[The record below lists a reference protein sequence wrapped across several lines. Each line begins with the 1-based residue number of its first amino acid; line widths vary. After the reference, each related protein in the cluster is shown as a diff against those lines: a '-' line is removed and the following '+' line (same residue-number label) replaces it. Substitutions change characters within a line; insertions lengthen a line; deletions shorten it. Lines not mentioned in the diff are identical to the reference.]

1 MSLGAFHRDAP
12 IYRQLAEQ
20 LSAEIREGYKPGD
33 LLPSEGSLT
42 ARFGVNRLTLRRAM
56 EELVSNGLIVRR
68 RGVGAYVLDAAIDYP
83 LQNRT
88 RFTATLAE
96 LGHSTDT
103 RILGR
108 QTLRASGGVAR
119 ALRLPAGED
128 VLWVETLRSVDDR
141 PFCLISH
148 FLPLSRLRGI
158 EQGYAGGSL
167 HAFLEA
173 AYALQLRRE
182 SSVISAIQPRGDD
195 ARLLQVSRLQPVL
208 RAKTVN
214 VDARSGNPVEYGLT
228 RFRGDRV
235 QLKVEF

>member
-42 ARFGVNRLTLRRAM
+42 VRFGVNRLTLRRAM
-56 EELVSNGLIVRR
+56 EELVNNGLIERK
-68 RGVGAYVLDAAIDYP
+68 RGVGAYVLDGAIDYP

-88 RFTATLAE
+88 RFTATLTE
-96 LGHSTDT
+96 LGHSTNT

-108 QTLRASGGVAR
+108 ETLRASGGVAR
-119 ALRLPAGED
+119 ILRLEPGET
-128 VLWVETLRSVDDR
+128 VLWIETLRSVDDR

-148 FLPLSRLRGI
+148 FLPIPRLPGI
-158 EQGYAGGSL
+158 ETGYQGGSL

-173 AYALQLRRE
+173 AYGLQLRRE
-182 SSVISAIQPRGDD
+182 SSMISAIQPRGDD
-195 ARLLQVSRLQPVL
+195 ARLLQVGRTQPVL

-214 VDARSGNPVEYGLT
+214 VDAVSGDPIEYGLT

-235 QLKVEF
+235 QLRIDF